1 MSLKIVCIVLLSV
14 AQITQ
19 ASTSNY
25 GVDDWDSAKIATFF
39 SDQSGHAVTTEA
51 VAAAGIAPVDLF
63 DGMVT
68 SAILT
73 KLGMTDITAQDKLF
87 KALAKL
93 DLQITKNPG
102 DFFEW
107 RTANLRLFDTWIMPL
122 SMGAP
127 RSLALW
133 ARYIQAGDDS
143 GSEETAQEK
152 VDDVVDSSSVVKFWS
167 VVTFV
172 PSYHLW
178 EIVADFNV
186 EADGFMT
193 NYCDTLL
200 SLVFGLKGI
209 FELLLFVAVVVAGF
223 GNGGIGIMQTIT
235 AYIVLTTVFE
245 LTFLTLTFFGY
256 YIGWY
261 LIPMSVVGN
270 ICFRL
275 TFKKKLAELQT
286 VIPMLQHQLASYNS
300 KEIQVELL
308 ANHVVKPS
316 FEAYSV
322 GLFIGGILWSVM
334 AAAGYDFRE
343 MILDFNFY
351 LNIYFTL
358 PLMMVGLALQAIGMM
373 LKKKDK
379 AY

>member
-1 MSLKIVCIVLLSV
+1 
-14 AQITQ
+14 
-19 ASTSNY
+19 
-25 GVDDWDSAKIATFF
+25 
-39 SDQSGHAVTTEA
+39 
-51 VAAAGIAPVDLF
+51 
-63 DGMVT
+63 MVT

-73 KLGMTDITAQDKLF
+73 KLGMTDTTAQDKLF

-122 SMGAP
+122 SIGAP

-133 ARYIQAGDDS
+133 ARYVQAGDDS

-167 VVTFV
+167 VVTLV

-193 NYCDTLL
+193 NYCDTML

-223 GNGGIGIMQTIT
+223 GDGGVMQTVT
-235 AYIVLTTVFE
+235 AYILLTTVFGKYVFCICI
-245 LTFLTLTFFGY
+245 LVFF
-256 YIGWY
+256 
-261 LIPMSVVGN
+261 VCN
-270 ICFRL
+270 
-275 TFKKKLAELQT
+275 
-286 VIPMLQHQLASYNS
+286 
-300 KEIQVELL
+300 
-308 ANHVVKPS
+308 
-316 FEAYSV
+316 
-322 GLFIGGILWSVM
+322 GL
-334 AAAGYDFRE
+334 
-343 MILDFNFY
+343 
-351 LNIYFTL
+351 
-358 PLMMVGLALQAIGMM
+358 
-373 LKKKDK
+373 
-379 AY
+379 